1 MSFPF
6 NLYVLAFGSGLLTT
20 ALSMPIWRRWAE
32 KIGLIDDPGHRKIH
46 ETPVPLSGGLGV
58 LTGLLVPLVIGI
70 LLFRSLGLLPSGALT
85 YGIGRRK
92 TQLLA
97 ILIGAIGMIFIGLLD
112 DKFELRPHWKFAGQ
126 VLIATMVA
134 AVGVRI
140 TLFVPNPLF
149 SYAITILWILT
160 LTNAVNFLDNMN
172 GLCAGIGIIAT
183 WCFAWGAAV
192 QGQYLVAL
200 IALLTCG
207 ALLGF
212 LPFNFPRAT
221 AFLGDAG
228 SHLVGFLLAVLGI
241 LPHFYSSR
249 HPNRWAV
256 LSPLVVLAVP
266 LGDLVGVVLWRWRMG
281 KPIYVG
287 DTNHISHRLVRLG
300 CSRTLAVLLI
310 WLAAA
315 IIGAAGVLLL

>member
-1 MSFPF
+1 MSFPI
-6 NLYVLAFGSGLLTT
+6 NLYVLAFASGLFTT
-20 ALSMPIWRRWAE
+20 ALSMPFWRRWA
-32 KIGLIDDPGHRKIH
+32 KKTGLIDDPGHRKIH
-46 ETPVPLSGGLGV
+46 ETPIPLSGGLGV
-58 LTGLLVPLVIGI
+58 LTGLLIPLVVGI
-70 LLFRSLGLLPSGALT
+70 LLFRSFGLSASALT

-92 TQLLA
+92 TQLVA
-97 ILIGAIGMIFIGLLD
+97 ILAGAIGMVVIGLLD
-112 DKFELRPHWKFAGQ
+112 DRFELKARWKFAGQ
-126 VLIATMVA
+126 ALIATLVA

-140 TLFVPNPLF
+140 TLFVPSPIF

-160 LTNAVNFLDNMN
+160 LTNALNFLDNMN
-172 GLCAGIGIIAT
+172 GLCAGIGIIAA

-192 QGQYLVAL
+192 EGQYLVTL
-200 IALLTCG
+200 IALLACG

-228 SHLVGFLLAVLGI
+228 SHLVGFLLAVLAI

-249 HPNRWAV
+249 HPNHWAV
-256 LSPLVVLAVP
+256 LRPMVVLAIP
-266 LGDLVGVVLWRWRMG
+266 LVDLVGVVLWRWKMG
-281 KPIYVG
+281 KPIYIG
-287 DTNHISHRLVRLG
+287 DTNHISHRLVRGG

-315 IIGAAGVLLL
+315 IAGAAGALIL